1 MSYVSSLLSSTSGSA
16 ASSTKSSSSGTSS
29 LGMDAFLQLLV
40 TQLQYQDPL
49 SPMDDKEFVAELAQ
63 FSSLEQL
70 TEINTGIDKLST
82 QGKEQQMLG
91 AVNFIGKTIEATGSA
106 VSLADSKASSVT
118 FTLPEDATT
127 CMVNVLDSSK
137 NIVRTVDIGATKAG
151 SVDFAWDGKDYN
163 GNKLADGQY
172 QVAVTAAN
180 VSGDVLKVTSTMS
193 GTVTGITQVSGT
205 YYLDIGN
212 GRNVAFTDITNVVN
226 PSSASST
233 AESAA
238 GSATESATGSTTDSG
253 AGSSS

>member
-1 MSYVSSLLSSTSGSA
+1 MSYVSSLLSTTSGSS
-16 ASSTKSSSSGTSS
+16 ASSTSSSSGTST

-82 QGKEQQMLG
+82 IGQEQQLLG
-91 AVNFIGKTIEATGSA
+91 AVNFIGKTIEANGTA
-106 VSLADSKASSVT
+106 VSLTSGEASAVT

-127 CMVNVLDSSK
+127 CLVNVLDSAGS
-137 NIVRTVDIGATKAG
+137 IVRTVDLGATKAG
-151 SVDFAWDGKDYN
+151 EVEFTWDGKDYD
-163 GNKLADGQY
+163 GTVMDDGQY
-172 QVAVTAAN
+172 QVAVTATNADGDTMK
-180 VSGDVLKVTSTMS
+180 VSSTMT
-193 GTVTGITQVSGT
+193 GTVAGITQVNGT

-226 PSSASST
+226 SSSASSN
-233 AESAA
+233 
-238 GSATESATGSTTDSG
+238 
-253 AGSSS
+253 